1 MRNDLKQFDLKELG
15 ELKQAVYSLYRGKV
29 PNRSFWKELNSVI
42 QTKTKSYKWHQKPK
56 DDVVLGE
63 AWELRIGE
71 FYHKHTVHKFTYLY
85 AEYDPENEIVIGLHE
100 HKEVFHGVKQIKKVK
115 EWYVFPDGKVEFCNK
130 DKFHQLVNSYGKPI
144 YVLSVKVMSNAEH

>member
-1 MRNDLKQFDLKELG
+1 MRKE
-15 ELKQAVYSLYRGKV
+15 EPFN
-29 PNRSFWKELNSVI
+29 PNCLSGILRSFMEPWYEDKGTYADFCNELENI
-42 QTKTKSYKWHQKPK
+42 LRTTKSYEWHQKPK

-85 AEYDPENEIVIGLHE
+85 AEYDPEHEVVIGLHD
-100 HKEVFHGVKQIKKVK
+100 HKEPFHGGKQIKKVK
-115 EWYVFPDGKVEFCNK
+115 EWYFFPDGKIEFCNK
-130 DKFHQLVNSYGKPI
+130 DQFHQLVNRYRKPI